1 MSREERTGK
10 RDLTFSQW
18 HRSLPDF
25 CTAIDLD
32 FLEYCQQCREPLALI
47 EIAQGHYATPK
58 PTTVLRMLAVK
69 ANIRAYLVMYDLNGT
84 APHGLAS
91 TMRLQRIFPDK
102 SDIRTMDVEAVGKL
116 IARLHT
122 AHRCQ

>member
-47 EIAQGHYATPK
+47 EIAQGHFSIPK

-69 ANIRAYLVMYDLNGT
+69 ANIRAYLVMYELNKQ
-84 APHGLAS
+84 APHGLS
-91 TMRLQRIFPDK
+91 TTMRLQRIFPDK